1 MERNILDR
9 VQSLKS
15 WFRGYE
21 DNYLIIG
28 GTACSLIL
36 EEQGASFRMTKD
48 VDIVLLLEVLD
59 ADFGK
64 RFWDYVI
71 EADYKHCQ
79 KSTGLPQYYRFYEP
93 KSNEHPEMIE
103 LFSRSV
109 DGFNL
114 PEDTRITPI
123 PISEDISSLSAIL
136 LNDHYY
142 SFLRE
147 GVRKIDGLPVLDEL
161 YIIPFKAK
169 AWLDLTE
176 RRSKG
181 ESIDRSDINKHKRDI
196 FRLLDITIDGAVLI
210 LPEYI
215 ENDMRAYIN
224 AIIEQS
230 DNTPKK
236 ERITENVKI
245 ERLIKLFGIQMS

>member
-36 EEQGASFRMTKD
+36 DEQGASFRATKD

-59 ADFGK
+59 ADFGM

-71 EADYKHCQ
+71 DAGYKHCQ
-79 KSTGLPQYYRFYEP
+79 KSTGKPQYYRFYEP
-93 KSNEHPEMIE
+93 KSDEYPEMIE

-109 DGFNL
+109 DGFAL
-114 PEDTRITPI
+114 PEDARITPI

-142 SFLRE
+142 NFLRG
-147 GVRKIDGLPVLDEL
+147 GVRRVDELPVLDEL

-196 FRLLDITIDGAVLI
+196 FRLVDITIDGAVLT

-215 ENDMRAYIN
+215 KMEG
-224 AIIEQS
+224 
-230 DNTPKK
+230 
-236 ERITENVKI
+236 
-245 ERLIKLFGIQMS
+245 GIYG